1 MESAGPAARTSGMSD
16 AVPATP
22 LLEVR
27 DVSLNFGGTR
37 ALIEVS
43 LDVQRGEVFGI
54 IGPNGAGKT
63 SLLNCLNCVFRPQAG
78 HIRFDGVELVGRRT
92 HDMIRLG
99 IGRTFQ
105 GTSLQANASVATNI
119 LFGRDFKMKYGIL
132 AATLHWGWARNEE
145 AANVA
150 KVEEVLEFLQI
161 QELRDVPAG
170 DLPWGQQKLVEIG
183 RALASEPKLLLL
195 DEPTSGM
202 TREEKEDV
210 AACIVRMQSE
220 LGITQILIEH
230 DARFVGDLCDRILA
244 LDFGR
249 VIATGKS
256 DEVLSHP
263 EVVTAYLGA
272 TAST

>member
-1 MESAGPAARTSGMSD
+1 MAHAGHAGRISGMSELTD
-16 AVPATP
+16 R
-22 LLEVR
+22 LLEV
-27 DVSLNFGGTR
+27 DGVSLNFGGTK
-37 ALIEVS
+37 ALIDVS
-43 LDVQRGEVFGI
+43 LNVRRGEVLGI

-78 HIRFDGVELVGRRT
+78 RILFDGKELVGQRT

-105 GTSLQANASVATNI
+105 GTSLQANASVSTNI
-119 LFGRDFKMKYGIL
+119 LFGRDFKMKYGLL
-132 AATLHWGWARNEE
+132 AATLHWGWAKNEE
-145 AANVA
+145 AFHTA

-161 QELRDVPAG
+161 QEFRDIPAG

-230 DARFVGDLCDRILA
+230 DARFVGDLCDRIVA

-249 VIATGKS
+249 VIATGS
-256 DEVLSHP
+256 ATEVLHHP
-263 EVVTAYLGA
+263 DVVSAYLG
-272 TAST
+272 TAAD